1 MELRHLRYF
10 VGVAEAL
17 SFTKTAK
24 KLHIAARTT
33 MWCFALLI
41 KVRKIGVEPD
51 NKRLARCANTALT
64 QPRKAKQMN
73 TLNKETTWNP
83 LREMEE
89 AQNRLHRFFVGG
101 FPITPG
107 GGEIH
112 SLAVADWSPE
122 VDISE
127 DDQGYLLKA
136 DLPEMKKD
144 DVRVTLEDG
153 ILSVS
158 GERKCQKEDQ
168 KKKFHRIERSFG
180 TFRRSFTLPEDAD
193 STKVTAEFRDGVLK
207 VHLPT
212 TATPKSKAIQVKV
225 A

>member
-1 MELRHLRYF
+1 
-10 VGVAEAL
+10 
-17 SFTKTAK
+17 
-24 KLHIAARTT
+24 
-33 MWCFALLI
+33 
-41 KVRKIGVEPD
+41 
-51 NKRLARCANTALT
+51 
-64 QPRKAKQMN
+64 MN
-73 TLNKETTWNP
+73 TLNKVITWNP
-83 LREMEE
+83 LREMDE
-89 AQNRLHRFFVGG
+89 AQNRFNPFFLAG
-101 FPITPG
+101 FPNRMGSGP
-107 GGEIH
+107 EIH

-127 DDQGYLLKA
+127 DDRGYLLKA

-144 DVRVTLEDG
+144 DVRVTVEDG

-158 GERKCQKEDQ
+158 GERKTEKEDH

-212 TATPKSKAIQVKV
+212 TPIARSKAIEVKV
-225 A
+225 K

>member
-1 MELRHLRYF
+1 
-10 VGVAEAL
+10 
-17 SFTKTAK
+17 
-24 KLHIAARTT
+24 
-33 MWCFALLI
+33 
-41 KVRKIGVEPD
+41 
-51 NKRLARCANTALT
+51 
-64 QPRKAKQMN
+64 MN
-73 TLNKETTWNP
+73 TLNKVIPWNP
-83 LREMEE
+83 LREMDE
-89 AQNRLHRFFVGG
+89 AQNCLNRFFFCG
-101 FPITPG
+101 FPNRIG
-107 GGEIH
+107 SGEIH

-127 DDQGYLLKA
+127 DDHGYLLKA
-136 DLPEMKKD
+136 DLPEMKKE
-144 DVRVTLEDG
+144 DVRVTVEDG

-158 GERKCQKEDQ
+158 GERKTQKEDQ

-212 TATPKSKAIQVKV
+212 TTTPKSKAIQVKV

>member
-1 MELRHLRYF
+1 
-10 VGVAEAL
+10 
-17 SFTKTAK
+17 
-24 KLHIAARTT
+24 
-33 MWCFALLI
+33 
-41 KVRKIGVEPD
+41 
-51 NKRLARCANTALT
+51 
-64 QPRKAKQMN
+64 MN
-73 TLNKETTWNP
+73 TLNKVTTWNP

-89 AQNRLHRFFVGG
+89 APQNRFNRFFLGD
-101 FPITPG
+101 FPNRMG
-107 GGEIH
+107 NGEIP
-112 SLAVADWSPE
+112 SLTVADWSPE

-144 DVRVTLEDG
+144 DVRVTVEDG

-212 TATPKSKAIQVKV
+212 TPVARSKATHVKV

>member
-1 MELRHLRYF
+1 
-10 VGVAEAL
+10 
-17 SFTKTAK
+17 
-24 KLHIAARTT
+24 
-33 MWCFALLI
+33 
-41 KVRKIGVEPD
+41 
-51 NKRLARCANTALT
+51 
-64 QPRKAKQMN
+64 MN
-73 TLNKETTWNP
+73 TLNKVITWNP
-83 LREMEE
+83 LREME
-89 AQNRLHRFFVGG
+89 APQSRFNPFFLGG
-101 FPITPG
+101 FPNRMAS
-107 GGEIH
+107 GEIH

-122 VDISE
+122 IDISE
-127 DDQGYLLKA
+127 DDHGYLLKA

-144 DVRVTLEDG
+144 DVRVTVEDG

-212 TATPKSKAIQVKV
+212 TPVAKSKATQVKV